1 MKIHEKIKHGHETE
15 NLNLNKVVSNM
26 SRHKRQLKLQP
37 VVGIDT
43 NCLGRCKDVPN
54 IPHH

>member
-43 NCLGRCKDVPN
+43 DCLGRCKDVPN